1 MENFNLKSQDYH
13 NEEIKINELS
23 DREININL
31 LNESMKRTKRINYIY
46 YWVAFIGWVVLLG
59 IAFNI
64 IMALGLLSL

>member
-1 MENFNLKSQDYH
+1 MENFNLNSQDYH

-46 YWVAFIGWVVLLG
+46 YWVAFIGWVVLIG
-59 IAFNI
+59 IVFNI

>member
-1 MENFNLKSQDYH
+1 MENFNLNSQDYH

-23 DREININL
+23 DREIKINL

-46 YWVAFIGWVVLLG
+46 YWVAFIGWVVLIG
-59 IAFNI
+59 IVFNI

>member
-1 MENFNLKSQDYH
+1 MENFNPNSQDYH

-46 YWVAFIGWVVLLG
+46 YWVAFIGWVVLIG